1 MSDRL
6 THECGIA
13 LIRLLKP
20 LEFYLAKYGTS
31 VYGLQKMHLLLQKQH
46 NRGQDG
52 AGIAEVKL
60 DLPPGKRYINRV
72 RSNKSSPI
80 QTLFNEVY
88 DNLQK
93 TTKENPKR
101 LSDPGW
107 LKNNAAFTGELF
119 LGHLRYGTFGG
130 HSLSS
135 LHPMVRENNWKTRSL
150 VLAGNFN
157 MTNNSELFQTL
168 VDIGQYPIETSDTVT
183 VLEKIGHY
191 LDEENER
198 LYRSFKEEGFSK
210 IETTGK
216 IIQELDVLKILEK
229 AAKRWDGGYVIGGL
243 FGHGDS
249 FIMRDPNGIR
259 PAFYYMD
266 DEVIVAASERP
277 VIQTAFNVPVA
288 EVKELDP
295 GHALIIKKD
304 GTVNLSRFA
313 KKQTIK
319 PCSFERIYFS
329 RGTDK
334 DIYQERK
341 KLGAYLAPGI
351 LEEINYDFNKTVFS
365 FIPNTASVAF
375 QGLLDEIHDFNA
387 RLIQEEIVKSK
398 TAISKDKLKKLFA
411 FKPRVEAIAVKDAK
425 LRTFITADTQRDD
438 LVAHVYDVTYGIIK
452 ENEDTIVV
460 IDDSI
465 VRGTTLKKSIITML
479 DRLHPKKIIVASS
492 APQIRYPDCYGIDM
506 ARLNDFIAFKAAIAL
521 LKETQQDHIINDVY
535 KKSKAQE
542 NLLKEEII
550 NHVKEIYKPF
560 TAQQISDKIGEL
572 VKAATVHAEVKIIYQ
587 SIENLHKAI
596 PNHTGDWYFTG
607 DYPTPGGNKVVNQS
621 FINYIE
627 GNNVRAY

>member
-31 VYGLQKMHLLLQKQH
+31 VYGLQKLHLLLQKQH

-72 RSNKSSPI
+72 RSNESSPI
-80 QTLFNEVY
+80 KSLFNEVY

-93 TTKENPKR
+93 ATKNNPKR
-101 LSDPGW
+101 LADPSW
-107 LKNNAAFTGELF
+107 LKNNADFTGELF

-198 LYRSFKEEGFSK
+198 LYRSFKEEGFTK

-277 VIQTAFNVPVA
+277 VIQTAFNVPVG
-288 EVKELDP
+288 EVKELDA
-295 GHALIIKKD
+295 GHALIVKKD
-304 GTVNLSRFA
+304 GSVNLSRFA
-313 KKQTIK
+313 KKQTVK

-341 KLGAYLAPGI
+341 RLGAYLAPAI
-351 LEEINYDFNKTVFS
+351 LEEIDYDFNKTVFS

-398 TAISKDKLKKLFA
+398 TAVSKEKLE
-411 FKPRVEAIAVKDAK
+411 RIIRIQTTGRSHCRE
-425 LRTFITADTQRDD
+425 RCQTQNFYHRR
-438 LVAHVYDVTYGIIK
+438 H
-452 ENEDTIVV
+452 
-460 IDDSI
+460 
-465 VRGTTLKKSIITML
+465 TTR
-479 DRLHPKKIIVASS
+479 RLGSPCI
-492 APQIRYPDCYGIDM
+492 
-506 ARLNDFIAFKAAIAL
+506 
-521 LKETQQDHIINDVY
+521 
-535 KKSKAQE
+535 
-542 NLLKEEII
+542 
-550 NHVKEIYKPF
+550 
-560 TAQQISDKIGEL
+560 
-572 VKAATVHAEVKIIYQ
+572 
-587 SIENLHKAI
+587 
-596 PNHTGDWYFTG
+596 
-607 DYPTPGGNKVVNQS
+607 
-621 FINYIE
+621 
-627 GNNVRAY
+627 